1 MVHAQRNYHPSFN
14 DEVAMNFKIGS
25 DICSIKRV
33 EDVYQRFGS
42 RFLDRILTADEKKYV
57 LSRPKDFL
65 ARVAARFAAK
75 EATSKALGTGF
86 IGIGWKDIEVVRL
99 ASGAPTIE
107 LHGKAEQRAK
117 AIGLTCFELTMSH
130 EKEYAIAF
138 VLAYGP
144 G

>member
-1 MVHAQRNYHPSFN
+1 
-14 DEVAMNFKIGS
+14 MNFKIGS
-25 DICSIKRV
+25 DICSIKRID
-33 EDVYQRFGS
+33 EVYKRFGS
-42 RFLDRILTADEKKYV
+42 RFLDRILTAGEKAYV

-86 IGIGWKDIEVVRL
+86 IGVGWKEIEVVRL

-107 LHGKAEQRAK
+107 LHGKAKERA
-117 AIGLTCFELTMSH
+117 ASIGLTSFELTMSH

-144 G
+144 GCGPG